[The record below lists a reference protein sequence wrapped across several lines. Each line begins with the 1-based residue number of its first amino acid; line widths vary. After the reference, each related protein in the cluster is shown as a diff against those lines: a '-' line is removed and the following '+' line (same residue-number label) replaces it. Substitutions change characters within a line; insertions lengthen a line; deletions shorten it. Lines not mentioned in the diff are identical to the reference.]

1 MNQRTPW
8 RAGLAASLVLS
19 LPLSLAA
26 ACGDSGSGSGSG
38 GKKLKMGI
46 AVPNNSLNFARE
58 MYQGATSAAQHA
70 GNIDFKVVGPPNT
83 DGPAEVQLF
92 QNLIVTHRDGVVLFN
107 LDPPIFTRPAAQ
119 AVDQGVP
126 VVALDTAPTPGSK
139 VNFFVGTDNYELGG
153 LLAGAAVKKLGADA
167 KGTVVIGQTDP
178 GVPVLDNRVKGIKET
193 FAKMAPGIKTLGPY
207 HTFSD
212 PAQNYNAWVAQVHSH
227 PDALAFLGVGDAD
240 SYDLAKIK
248 QQEKGK
254 YLTAGFDVD
263 PKTLQAVKDGTNFA
277 GIDPE
282 HFLKGYLSTAV
293 LAKTVRD
300 GKKLPSGWFKTPGM
314 VLDSSNI
321 DEVIAREKSPEAA
334 YNWYKPQIDK
344 LLANVDGS
352 LKPLSQAR

>member
-8 RAGLAASLVLS
+8 RAGLAAILVLGVT
-19 LPLSLAA
+19 A
-26 ACGDSGSGSGSG
+26 ACGDSGSSSGS
-38 GKKLKMGI
+38 KKLKMGI

-92 QNLIVTHRDGVVLFN
+92 QNLVVTHRDGVVLFN

-126 VVALDTAPTPGSK
+126 VVALDTAPTNGSK
-139 VNFFVGTDNYELGG
+139 VDFFVGTDNYELGG
-153 LLAGAAVKKLGADA
+153 LLAQAAVKKLGADA

-193 FAKMAPGIKTLGPY
+193 IAKLAPGLKTLGPF
-207 HTFSD
+207 HTYSD
-212 PAQNYNAWVAQVHSH
+212 PAQNYNAWIAQVHAH

-282 HFLKGYLSTAV
+282 HFLKGYISTAV
-293 LAKTVRD
+293 LAQYVRD
-300 GKKLPSGWFKTPGM
+300 GKKLPHGWLKTPGM
-314 VLDSSNI
+314 VIDSSNI
-321 DEVIAREKSPEAA
+321 DQVIAREKSPQAA
-334 YNWYKPQIDK
+334 YDYYKQEIDK
-344 LLANVDGS
+344 LLANVTGN
-352 LKPLSQAR
+352 LRPLSEAR

>member
-1 MNQRTPW
+1 MNQRTRW
-8 RAGLAASLVLS
+8 QAAALVLT

-26 ACGDSGSGSGSG
+26 CGDGGSGSGSG
-38 GKKLKMGI
+38 KQLKMGI

-92 QNLIVTHRDGVVLFN
+92 QNLVVTHRDGVILFN

-139 VNFFVGTDNYELGG
+139 VDFFVGTDNYELGG
-153 LLAGAAVKKLGADA
+153 LLAQAAVKKLGADA

-193 FAKMAPGIKTLGPY
+193 FAKLAPGIRTLGPF

-212 PAQNYNAWVAQVHSH
+212 PAQNYNAWIAQVHAH

-282 HFLKGYLSTAV
+282 HFLKGYLSSAI
-293 LAKTVRD
+293 LSQYVRD

-314 VLDSSNI
+314 VLDGSNI

-334 YNWYKPQIDK
+334 YTWYKPQIDK
-344 LLANVDGS
+344 LMADIPGNI
-352 LKPLSQAR
+352 KPLSEAR

>member
-8 RAGLAASLVLS
+8 RAGLAAILVLG
-19 LPLSLAA
+19 LTA
-26 ACGDSGSGSGSG
+26 ACGDSGSSSGS
-38 GKKLKMGI
+38 KRLKMGI

-126 VVALDTAPTPGSK
+126 IVALDTAPTNGSK
-139 VNFFVGTDNYELGG
+139 VDFFVGTDNYELGG
-153 LLAGAAVKKLGADA
+153 LLAQAAVKKLGADA

-193 FAKMAPGIKTLGPY
+193 IAKLAPGLKTLGPF

-212 PAQNYNAWVAQVHSH
+212 PAQNYNAWIAQVHAH

-282 HFLKGYLSTAV
+282 HFLKGYVSTAV
-293 LAKTVRD
+293 LAQYVRD
-300 GKKLPSGWFKTPGM
+300 GKKLPHGWFKTPGM
-314 VLDSSNI
+314 VIDSSNI
-321 DEVIAREKSPEAA
+321 DQVIAREKSPQAA
-334 YNWYKPQIDK
+334 YDYYKQEIDK
-344 LLANVDGS
+344 LLANVTGD
-352 LKPLSQAR
+352 LRPLSQAR

>member
-8 RAGLAASLVLS
+8 RAGLAAILVLG
-19 LPLSLAA
+19 LTA
-26 ACGDSGSGSGSG
+26 ACGDSGSSSGS
-38 GKKLKMGI
+38 KKLKMGI

-92 QNLIVTHRDGVVLFN
+92 QNLVVTHRDGVVLFN

-126 VVALDTAPTPGSK
+126 VVALDTAPTNGSK
-139 VNFFVGTDNYELGG
+139 VDFFVGTDNYELGG
-153 LLAGAAVKKLGADA
+153 LLAQAAVKKLGADA

-193 FAKMAPGIKTLGPY
+193 IAKLAPGLKTLGPF
-207 HTFSD
+207 HTYSD
-212 PAQNYNAWVAQVHSH
+212 PAQNYNAWIAQVHAH

-282 HFLKGYLSTAV
+282 HFLKGYISTAV
-293 LAKTVRD
+293 LAQYVRD
-300 GKKLPSGWFKTPGM
+300 GKKLPHGWLKTPGM
-314 VLDSSNI
+314 VIDSSNI
-321 DEVIAREKSPEAA
+321 DQVIAREKSPQAA
-334 YNWYKPQIDK
+334 YDYYKQEIDK
-344 LLANVDGS
+344 LLANVTGN
-352 LKPLSQAR
+352 LRPLSEAR

>member
-1 MNQRTPW
+1 MKQRTRW
-8 RAGLAASLVLS
+8 RAGLAAILVLG
-19 LPLSLAA
+19 LTA
-26 ACGDSGSGSGSG
+26 ACGDSGSGSGS
-38 GKKLKMGI
+38 KRLKMGI

-92 QNLIVTHRDGVVLFN
+92 QNLVVTHRDGVILFN

-126 VVALDTAPTPGSK
+126 VVALDTAPTNGSK
-139 VNFFVGTDNYELGG
+139 VGFFVGTDNYELGG
-153 LLAGAAVKKLGADA
+153 QLAQAAVKKLGADA

-178 GVPVLDNRVKGIKET
+178 GVPVLDNRVKGIKDT
-193 FAKMAPGIKTLGPY
+193 LARLAPGIRTLGPF
-207 HTFSD
+207 HTYSD
-212 PAQNYNAWVAQVHSH
+212 PAQNYNAWLAQVHAH

-282 HFLKGYLSTAV
+282 HFLKGYLSSAI
-293 LAKTVRD
+293 LIKYVRE
-300 GKKLPSGWFKTPGM
+300 GRKPPQGWFKTPGM
-314 VLDSSNI
+314 VLDSGNI
-321 DEVIAREKSPEAA
+321 DEVIAREKSPQAA
-334 YNWYKPQIDK
+334 YAWYKPQIDR
-344 LLANVDGS
+344 LLANITGNIR
-352 LKPLSQAR
+352 PLSDAR

>member
-8 RAGLAASLVLS
+8 RAGLAAILVLG
-19 LPLSLAA
+19 LTA
-26 ACGDSGSGSGSG
+26 ACGDSGSSSGS
-38 GKKLKMGI
+38 KRLKMGI

-92 QNLIVTHRDGVVLFN
+92 QNLVVTHRDGVVLFN

-126 VVALDTAPTPGSK
+126 IVALDTAPTNGSK
-139 VNFFVGTDNYELGG
+139 VDFFVGTDNYELGG
-153 LLAGAAVKKLGADA
+153 LLAQAAVKKLGADA

-193 FAKMAPGIKTLGPY
+193 IAKLAPGLKTLGPF
-207 HTFSD
+207 HTYSD
-212 PAQNYNAWVAQVHSH
+212 PAQNYNAWIAQVHAH

-282 HFLKGYLSTAV
+282 HFLKGYISAAV
-293 LAKTVRD
+293 LAQYVRD
-300 GKKLPSGWFKTPGM
+300 GRKLPHGWLKTPGM
-314 VLDSSNI
+314 VIDSSNI
-321 DEVIAREKSPEAA
+321 DQVIAREKSPQAA
-334 YNWYKPQIDK
+334 YDYYKQEIDK
-344 LLANVDGS
+344 LLANVTGN
-352 LKPLSQAR
+352 LRPLSEAR

>member
-8 RAGLAASLVLS
+8 RAGLAAILVLG
-19 LPLSLAA
+19 LTA
-26 ACGDSGSGSGSG
+26 ACGDSGSSSGS
-38 GKKLKMGI
+38 KRLKMGI

-92 QNLIVTHRDGVVLFN
+92 QNLVVTHRDGVVLFN

-126 VVALDTAPTPGSK
+126 IVALDTAPTNGSK
-139 VNFFVGTDNYELGG
+139 VDFFVGTDNYELGG
-153 LLAGAAVKKLGADA
+153 LLAQAAVKKLGADA

-193 FAKMAPGIKTLGPY
+193 IAKLAPGLKTLGPF
-207 HTFSD
+207 HTYSD
-212 PAQNYNAWVAQVHSH
+212 PAQNYNAWIAQVHAH

-282 HFLKGYLSTAV
+282 HFLKGYISAAV
-293 LAKTVRD
+293 LAQYVRD
-300 GKKLPSGWFKTPGM
+300 GRKLPHGWLKTPGM
-314 VLDSSNI
+314 VIDSSNI
-321 DEVIAREKSPEAA
+321 DQVIAREKSPQAA
-334 YNWYKPQIDK
+334 YDYYKQEIDK
-344 LLANVDGS
+344 LLANITGN
-352 LKPLSQAR
+352 LRPLSEAR

>member
-8 RAGLAASLVLS
+8 RAGLAAILVLG
-19 LPLSLAA
+19 LTA
-26 ACGDSGSGSGSG
+26 ACGDSGSSSGS
-38 GKKLKMGI
+38 KRLKMGI

-92 QNLIVTHRDGVVLFN
+92 QNLVVTHRDGVVLFN

-126 VVALDTAPTPGSK
+126 IVALDTAPTNGSK
-139 VNFFVGTDNYELGG
+139 VDFFVGTDNYELGG
-153 LLAGAAVKKLGADA
+153 LLAQAAVKKLGADA

-193 FAKMAPGIKTLGPY
+193 IAKLAPGLKTLGPF
-207 HTFSD
+207 HTYSD
-212 PAQNYNAWVAQVHSH
+212 PAQNYNAWIAQVHAH

-282 HFLKGYLSTAV
+282 HFLKGYISTAV
-293 LAKTVRD
+293 LAQYVRD
-300 GKKLPSGWFKTPGM
+300 GRKLPHGWLKTPGM
-314 VLDSSNI
+314 VIDSSNI
-321 DEVIAREKSPEAA
+321 DQVIAREKSPQAA
-334 YNWYKPQIDK
+334 YDYYKQEIDK
-344 LLANVDGS
+344 LLANVTGN
-352 LKPLSQAR
+352 LRPLSEAR

>member
-8 RAGLAASLVLS
+8 RAGLAAILVLG
-19 LPLSLAA
+19 LTA
-26 ACGDSGSGSGSG
+26 ACGDSGSSSGS
-38 GKKLKMGI
+38 KRLKMGI

-126 VVALDTAPTPGSK
+126 IVALDTAPTNGSK
-139 VNFFVGTDNYELGG
+139 VDFFVGTDNYELGG
-153 LLAGAAVKKLGADA
+153 LLAQAAVKKLGADA

-193 FAKMAPGIKTLGPY
+193 IAKLAPGLKTLGPF

-212 PAQNYNAWVAQVHSH
+212 PAQNYNAWIAQVHAH

-282 HFLKGYLSTAV
+282 HFLKGYVSTAV
-293 LAKTVRD
+293 LAQYVRD
-300 GKKLPSGWFKTPGM
+300 GRKLPHGWLKTPGM
-314 VLDSSNI
+314 VIDSSNI
-321 DEVIAREKSPEAA
+321 DQVIAREKSPQAA
-334 YNWYKPQIDK
+334 YDYYKQEIDK
-344 LLANVDGS
+344 LLANVTGD
-352 LKPLSQAR
+352 LRPLSQAR

>member
-1 MNQRTPW
+1 MNQRTRW
-8 RAGLAASLVLS
+8 RAGIAAVLVLG
-19 LPLSLAA
+19 LTA
-26 ACGDSGSGSGSG
+26 ACGDSGSGS

-92 QNLIVTHRDGVVLFN
+92 QNLVVTHRDGVVLFN

-119 AVDQGVP
+119 AVGQGVP

-139 VNFFVGTDNYELGG
+139 VDFFVGTDNYELGG
-153 LLAGAAVKKLGADA
+153 LLAQAAVKKLGADR
-167 KGTVVIGQTDP
+167 KGTVVLGQTDL

-193 FAKMAPGIKTLGPY
+193 FARLAPSIKTIGPF

-212 PAQNYNAWVAQVHSH
+212 PAQNYNAWIAQVHAH

-282 HFLKGYLSTAV
+282 HFLKGYISAAV
-293 LAKTVRD
+293 LAQYVRD
-300 GKKLPSGWFKTPGM
+300 GKKLPNGWFKTPGQ
-314 VLDSSNI
+314 VVDSSNI
-321 DEVIAREKSPEAA
+321 DQVIAREKSPQAA
-334 YNWYKPQIDK
+334 YDTYKPQIDK
-344 LLANVDGS
+344 LMSDITGNIR
-352 LKPLSQAR
+352 PLSEAR